1 MPVKKG
7 RKPTS
12 VLTGAARELRSK
24 EEQDSLGHELRQD
37 TGARHV
43 SHVQLWLIGCL
54 AHAVQPNAA
63 AHPLVLQLTCPG
75 Q

>member
-1 MPVKKG
+1 MTLPVKKG

-37 TGARHV
+37 TGARHA
-43 SHVQLWLIGCL
+43 SHVQLWLFGSL
-54 AHAVQPNAA
+54 GAPNAA
-63 AHPLVLQLTCPG
+63 AHAPRVLSLTCPSL
-75 Q
+75 